1 MFHRTTARNT
11 TILIILMSLLSFYA
25 ALRAVIN
32 ENLYRVVYE
41 AGTITEFLIAGSLAQ
56 DILIIP
62 AALILLLLSVY
73 FLKIPNYKV
82 FITMLGITGYLFYG
96 FGLYVIQGQYT
107 SIYLVYLA
115 IFGLSIYALIY
126 GLLSFD
132 QDTVKTIT
140 LARGIRL
147 TIGSFLLFILIVL
160 VPIWLIQ
167 IGGDIAQFR
176 PGDTYAVY
184 ILDLTIEFP
193 AFIIIAFMLFRG
205 RPFGNIL
212 AGVALFKVLTVCLSV
227 AFGEWYIAFYR
238 GFTPNYGML
247 GIFVALT
254 VVSMILL
261 ALYLVKLKSN
271 SAGVTEA

>member
-11 TILIILMSLLSFYA
+11 TILILLISILSLYS
-25 ALRAVIN
+25 ALRAVSS
-32 ENLYRVVYE
+32 EKLYQVVYE

-73 FLKIPNYKV
+73 FLKSQNFKV

-96 FGLYVIQGQYT
+96 YALYVIQGQYT

-115 IFGLSIYALIY
+115 IFGLSIYSLIY
-126 GLLSFD
+126 GLLSFHHD
-132 QDTVKTIT
+132 RVQQTK
-140 LARGIRL
+140 LPRGSQLIIAL
-147 TIGSFLLFILIVL
+147 FLLSILIIL

-167 IGGDIAQFR
+167 IGGDIAQFA

-193 AFIIIAFMLFRG
+193 AFVIIAFMLFRSK
-205 RPFGNIL
+205 PFGNIL

-238 GFTPNYGML
+238 GFDPNYGLL
-247 GIFVALT
+247 GIFGVLSLI
-254 VVSMILL
+254 SMILL
-261 ALYLVKLKSN
+261 ANYLVKLKQ
-271 SAGVTEA
+271 